1 MPKMKNFSVTEIHAS
16 DGKNGAP
23 SLVVVQEKVYDVS
36 GSLKW
41 KDGSHMRRHQAGQ
54 DLTIDIKSAPHGPEV
69 LERVKLV
76 GLLEVGPK
84 DHGQGSRA
92 KVETFLEK
100 HPFFRRHPHPA
111 VVHFPLALLMVSSLL
126 EILAIL
132 TLSAKTEWAAYLVLT
147 IGSVSLPVAMATGY
161 FTWWLN
167 YGATD
172 GPILKQKKRL
182 AWLAAIWCVLAFL
195 IRSFFLSDPL
205 NISNPM
211 VLVYLS
217 LVVTLSAIVATIGF
231 LGGKLTF
238 PYE

>member
-1 MPKMKNFSVTEIHAS
+1 MKNFSVKEIHAS
-16 DGKNGAP
+16 DGKDGGPA
-23 SLVVVQEKVYDVS
+23 LVVVQEKVYDVS
-36 GSLKW
+36 NSLKW

-54 DLTIDIKSAPHGPEV
+54 DLTTDIKSAPHGPEV
-69 LERVKLV
+69 LERVQLV
-76 GLLEVGPK
+76 GLYEAEPK
-84 DHGQGSRA
+84 SYGQGVRA
-92 KVETFLEK
+92 RAEMFVEK

-126 EILAIL
+126 EIMAIVS
-132 TLSAKTEWAAYLVLT
+132 LSEKTEWAAYLVLT

-167 YGATD
+167 YGAID
-172 GPILKQKKRL
+172 GPILKHKKRL
-182 AWLAAIWCVLAFL
+182 AWLAAIWCVLAFV

-205 NISNPM
+205 NIADPL
-211 VLVYLS
+211 VLAYLS
-217 LVVTLSAIVATIGF
+217 LVVSLSAIVATIGF